1 VLIQL
6 NRATERDSELI
17 RINSCLARIGDMIIK
32 IDWFPLGQSICP
44 FLQKGELSMTASK
57 MVSAPEALPRKK
69 PAANCGPMAQQG
81 AMGAHG
87 HQMHPQEFVRLVGC
101 RDTKKQEDEVPE
113 RVH

>member
-1 VLIQL
+1 
-6 NRATERDSELI
+6 
-17 RINSCLARIGDMIIK
+17 
-32 IDWFPLGQSICP
+32 
-44 FLQKGELSMTASK
+44 MTASK

-87 HQMHPQEFVRLVGC
+87 HQMHPHQMHPQEFVRLIGC